1 MRIPPDN
8 LWLWQFVAFWLLLIA
23 LCVVLEVTA

>member
-8 LWLWQFVAFWLLLIA
+8 LWAHYFIVLWLLLLATA
-23 LCVVLEVTA
+23 LYLEVGP

>member
-8 LWLWQFVAFWLLLIA
+8 LWLWQFGVFWLILVAVFVA
-23 LCVVLEVTA
+23 LERRA